1 MLAQDCRPATSE
13 NPNPI
18 KHLASITLNNVSA
31 QASVVPR
38 IRIGASG
45 CLAFVNS
52 GLLKRQN
59 QILGFAEDG
68 GYVVQTAAPI
78 HYFLPWLAFIALG
91 IAVTVTR
98 SSIAAAIATLVPA
111 YIFYKLFELHGVLAG
126 VKRKFASL
134 GVSNNTAKVY

>member
-1 MLAQDCRPATSE
+1 M
-13 NPNPI
+13 
-18 KHLASITLNNVSA
+18 ASIALNNVRA

-45 CLAFVNS
+45 CLTFVNS

-68 GYVVQTAAPI
+68 GCVVQTAAPI

-134 GVSNNTAKVY
+134 GVSDNTAKVY

>member
-1 MLAQDCRPATSE
+1 M
-13 NPNPI
+13 
-18 KHLASITLNNVSA
+18 ASIALNNVSA
-31 QASVVPR
+31 QARVVPR

-98 SSIAAAIATLVPA
+98 SSMAAAIATLVPA

-134 GVSNNTAKVY
+134 DVSDNTAKVY